1 MKQAA
6 CRRVLLGPA
15 LVYLLELLGTASNID
30 DAMPS
35 LRQLQYFV
43 ALSETGHFR
52 LAAEKAGVSQP
63 TLSAQLL
70 ALERHLGVQLVERNR
85 TPVILT
91 SAGERILPIA
101 RRVAAAVYEIHG
113 CAQDHRQDM
122 SGVVRLGLP
131 ATIGPYLLPALL
143 PVLHKK
149 YPLLRLHV
157 RENLPEVLPQALASG
172 VHDLLIIP
180 LPVRGED
187 FTTAQIFREPL
198 FLAVAADHAF
208 AAKDAITPSELV
220 GQSVLA
226 LETGHALRQQVHG
239 ICQEYG
245 ANILYDYEGTSLNTL
260 LQMVA
265 MGLGITFLPGLFVKK
280 EILAESGVKILKLS
294 GKPIQ
299 RTIGLVWRNSSSSAD
314 TFDRIAIHLREA
326 VRENFPDF
334 MLLDG

>member
-1 MKQAA
+1 
-6 CRRVLLGPA
+6 
-15 LVYLLELLGTASNID
+15 
-30 DAMPS
+30 MPS

-52 LAAEKAGVSQP
+52 LAAEKTGVSQP

-70 ALERHLGVQLVERNR
+70 ALERRLGVQLVERNR
-85 TPVILT
+85 SPVILT

-101 RRVAAAVYEIHG
+101 RRVALAVLEINS
-113 CAQDHRQDM
+113 CAQDHLQDM

-131 ATIGPYLLPALL
+131 ATIGPYLLPTLL
-143 PVLHKK
+143 PVLHRK

-157 RENLPEVLPQALASG
+157 RENLPEALPHALASG
-172 VHDLLIIP
+172 MHDLLIIP

-187 FTTAQIFREPL
+187 FTTARIFREPL
-198 FLAVAADHAF
+198 FLAVAADHAL
-208 AAKDAITPSELV
+208 AARGAIAPTDLA
-220 GQSVLA
+220 GLSVLA
-226 LETGHALRQQVHG
+226 LEKGHALREQVHG

-260 LQMVA
+260 LQMVS

-280 EILAESGVKILKLS
+280 ELPAESGVKILKLS

-299 RTIGLVWRNSSSSAD
+299 RTIGLAWRNSAPNED
-314 TFDRIAIHLREA
+314 TYHRIAMHLRDA
-326 VRENFPDF
+326 VRMNFPDF
-334 MLLDG
+334 MVLDG

>member
-1 MKQAA
+1 
-6 CRRVLLGPA
+6 
-15 LVYLLELLGTASNID
+15 
-30 DAMPS
+30 MPS

-52 LAAEKAGVSQP
+52 LAAEKTGVSQP

-70 ALERHLGVQLVERNR
+70 ALERRLGVQLVERNR
-85 TPVILT
+85 SPVILT

-101 RRVAAAVYEIHG
+101 RRVALAVLEINS
-113 CAQDHRQDM
+113 CAQDHLQDM

-143 PVLHKK
+143 PVLHRK

-157 RENLPEVLPQALASG
+157 RENLPEALPHALASG
-172 VHDLLIIP
+172 MHDLLIIP

-187 FTTAQIFREPL
+187 FTTARIFREPL
-198 FLAVAADHAF
+198 FLAVAADHAL
-208 AAKDAITPSELV
+208 AARDAIAPTDLA

-226 LETGHALRQQVHG
+226 LEKGHALREQVHG

-260 LQMVA
+260 LQMVS

-280 EILAESGVKILKLS
+280 ELPAESGVKILKLS

-299 RTIGLVWRNSSSSAD
+299 RTIGLAWRNSAPNED
-314 TFDRIAIHLREA
+314 TYHRIAMHLRDA
-326 VRENFPDF
+326 VRMNFPDF
-334 MLLDG
+334 MVLDG

>member
-1 MKQAA
+1 
-6 CRRVLLGPA
+6 
-15 LVYLLELLGTASNID
+15 
-30 DAMPS
+30 MPS

-52 LAAEKAGVSQP
+52 LAAEKTGVSQP

-70 ALERHLGVQLVERNR
+70 ALERRLGVQLVERNR
-85 TPVILT
+85 SPVILT

-101 RRVAAAVYEIHG
+101 RRVALAVLEINS
-113 CAQDHRQDM
+113 CAQDHLQDM

-143 PVLHKK
+143 PVLHRK

-157 RENLPEVLPQALASG
+157 RENLPEALPHALANG
-172 VHDLLIIP
+172 VHDLLVIP

-187 FTTAQIFREPL
+187 FTTTRIFREPL
-198 FLAVAADHAF
+198 FLAVAADHAL
-208 AAKDAITPSELV
+208 AARDAIAPTDLA

-226 LETGHALRQQVHG
+226 LEKGHALREQVHG

-245 ANILYDYEGTSLNTL
+245 ANMLYDYEGTSLNTL
-260 LQMVA
+260 LQMVS

-280 EILAESGVKILKLS
+280 EVPAESGVKILKLS

-299 RTIGLVWRNSSSSAD
+299 RTIGLAWRNSAPNED
-314 TFDRIAIHLREA
+314 TYHRIAMHLRDA
-326 VRENFPDF
+326 VRMNFPDF
-334 MLLDG
+334 MVLDG